1 MRQNLPEAAGIWA
14 GIGGR
19 VLKPSERLS

>member
-1 MRQNLPEAAGIWA
+1 MRQNLPEVVGDWA